1 MKTAGNPNDH
11 ESTLTT
17 TKIKQ
22 QIVQRS
28 SDYTVRLSQASISS
42 FWITRGIFTI
52 PRHYQSTALSAWRIN
67 LIQLPHDINR
77 SMLRP
82 SLGEPPAPIH
92 GIPGISSPS
101 AFRKCDQFGLVCG
114 VNVTNCQPLENHHG
128 VDQVY
133 QVICPREGSFP
144 LILADL

>member
-1 MKTAGNPNDH
+1 M
-11 ESTLTT
+11 
-17 TKIKQ
+17 
-22 QIVQRS
+22 
-28 SDYTVRLSQASISS
+28 SS

-52 PRHYQSTALSAWRIN
+52 PRHYQSTALVAWRIN
-67 LIQLPHDINR
+67 LIRLSHDTNR

-82 SLGEPPAPIH
+82 SLGEAPAPIR
-92 GIPGISSPS
+92 GITGISSPS

-114 VNVTNCQPLENHHG
+114 VNVTNCRPLENRHG

-133 QVICPREGSFP
+133 KVICLREASFP